1 MDQTY
6 LMGFRRSFD
15 FGDEIWQT
23 DRYSMF
29 FEELRDIPKLYPSL
43 KETGF
48 YIAGS
53 NWFSDLII
61 TPLIFV
67 GLKLA
72 PKCGTPPAWKTDV
85 VGHGK
90 SRPPY
95 VVALKVEAKG
105 LLNGRQVE
113 VHVRIAHPDGYE
125 FTAIPV
131 VAYLKQYLDGSARCD
146 GVHMMGHIAEP
157 LRLFKDMQAMGV
169 ELNEHLT
176 G

>member
-1 MDQTY
+1 MWWA
-6 LMGFRRSFD
+6 M
-15 FGDEIWQT
+15 
-23 DRYSMF
+23 
-29 FEELRDIPKLYPSL
+29 
-43 KETGF
+43 
-48 YIAGS
+48 
-53 NWFSDLII
+53 
-61 TPLIFV
+61 
-67 GLKLA
+67 
-72 PKCGTPPAWKTDV
+72 
-85 VGHGK
+85 GK
-90 SRPPY
+90 SKLPY

-105 LLNGRQVE
+105 LLNGRQAE